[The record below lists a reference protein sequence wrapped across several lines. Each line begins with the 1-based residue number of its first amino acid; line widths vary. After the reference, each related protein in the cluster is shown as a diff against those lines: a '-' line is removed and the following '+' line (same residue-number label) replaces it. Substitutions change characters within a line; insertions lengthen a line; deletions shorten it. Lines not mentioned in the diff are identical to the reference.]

1 MQIKILT
8 LLSISVLSDKIF
20 MLNTDHRH
28 FVILMQIK
36 KGWKTFRGLAFI
48 EHFNLLTI
56 IHYIN

>member
-36 KGWKTFRGLAFI
+36 KGWKTLI
-48 EHFNLLTI
+48 
-56 IHYIN
+56 